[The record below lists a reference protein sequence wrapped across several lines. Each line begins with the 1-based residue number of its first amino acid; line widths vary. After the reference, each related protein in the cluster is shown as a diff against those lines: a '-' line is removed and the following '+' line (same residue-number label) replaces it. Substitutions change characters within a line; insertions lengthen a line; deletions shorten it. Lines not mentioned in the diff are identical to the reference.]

1 MGEMRKKGARD
12 SKVGSGDKRETDKKC
27 NYAVFK
33 NQANCNCVTDL
44 ARGVDKMLTKRSF
57 KKWYCAPAGSFCWKK
72 YRNDIGLNY
81 CFCMIQYKVVADF
94 PVGLVTA

>member
-1 MGEMRKKGARD
+1 MGEMREKGARD

-57 KKWYCAPAGSFCWKK
+57 KNGIARQQVRF
-72 YRNDIGLNY
+72 IGK
-81 CFCMIQYKVVADF
+81 ISE
-94 PVGLVTA
+94 